1 MSILLRASS
10 PLRYVVSWSGRVHHC
25 VNLDDAAKAHVH
37 PKILDIF
44 VATINGYSIKSLL
57 CRTSHPFHFS
67 QPKAKSLALLASR
80 RALTLPV
87 RFCLALAFLLLMKVL
102 MVSLVYSLICVT
114 HQSRIQNGQRSSLLH
129 AKASIRL
136 HSLFSFSN
144 PGFRPY
150 PP

>member
-10 PLRYVVSWSGRVHHC
+10 PLLYVVSWSGRVHHC

-44 VATINGYSIKSLL
+44 VAANGYSIKSLL

-80 RALTLPV
+80 RALDTSS
-87 RFCLALAFLLLMKVL
+87 KVL
-102 MVSLVYSLICVT
+102 PGPCISFTDEGAYGKPCVQPDLCDT
-114 HQSRIQNGQRSSLLH
+114 SIQNPKWTEIQL
-129 AKASIRL
+129 ASRK
-136 HSLFSFSN
+136 
-144 PGFRPY
+144 G
-150 PP
+150 